1 MLICPHP
8 LLLYLIIKEPLYSQI
23 PSGTEVLW
31 AGKQG
36 WGALDSSPPEPLGA
50 PSHRHHPSGRG
61 FAAVWLAQGH
71 RENLYWSKTKDVR
84 LQWAVPHS
92 KGRLSHSDKALQLAI
107 EPSDYVIHTKNTRHF
122 HQLLTSL
129 LSFFPAGQSNYL
141 MCMQRHNKISTTRMV
156 TLHSWSTSSLLFS
169 PKIEI
174 RREKKAHKLWNLA
187 GTAGNHT
194 LSHRALSASVP
205 TASFSRSHIQH
216 SYLPVLFLSP
226 KLALEILFFLCS
238 LKYPTY
244 PVSKMLC
251 S

>member
-50 PSHRHHPSGRG
+50 PSHRHHPSGWG

-84 LQWAVPHS
+84 LQRAVPHS

-174 RREKKAHKLWNLA
+174 RRGKKKPTSFETWQERQEIIPWVTGHSQHLFQLQAFLA
-187 GTAGNHT
+187 PIYSTAT
-194 LSHRALSASVP
+194 FPSY
-205 TASFSRSHIQH
+205 SRHQN
-216 SYLPVLFLSP
+216 
-226 KLALEILFFLCS
+226 
-238 LKYPTY
+238 
-244 PVSKMLC
+244 
-251 S
+251 